1 MIGSAGSSE
10 GTRQRLGLPRYGG
23 RLGRTSD
30 VDEET
35 KSDAGQRNLS
45 GRKGSGG
52 GEEWGCAGG
61 VVERE
66 TCSDKGWLFPS
77 RHYVIYLLIKHY
89 EEASLPTTQT
99 VIKAHWPPCANL

>member
-10 GTRQRLGLPRYGG
+10 GTRRRPGLPHSGG
-23 RLGRTSD
+23 RPGRTSD

-35 KSDAGQRNLS
+35 KSDAGRRNPS

-66 TCSDKGWLFPS
+66 TCSDKGWLFPN
-77 RHYVIYLLIKHY
+77 RHYIIYLRIKHY

-99 VIKAHWPPCANL
+99 VIKAHWHPMC